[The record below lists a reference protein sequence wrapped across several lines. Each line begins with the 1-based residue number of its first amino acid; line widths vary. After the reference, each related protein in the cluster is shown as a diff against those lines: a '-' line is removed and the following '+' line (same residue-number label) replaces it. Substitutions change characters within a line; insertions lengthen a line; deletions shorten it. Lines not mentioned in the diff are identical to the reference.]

1 MTEWLKPQEVAQELK
16 CEYSLVLRLIGSGK
30 LAATDINA
38 RVRERTSGKL
48 RPTYRVRR
56 EDLEAFLQRGRV
68 PVPVPAMKRERKRGP
83 QPKSYV

>member
-16 CEYSLVLRLIGSGK
+16 CEYSLVLRLIAAGK

-38 RVRERTSGKL
+38 RESGLPKR
-48 RPTYRVRR
+48 RPTYRIRR
-56 EDLEAFLQRGRV
+56 EDLEAFVQRGMV

-83 QPKSYV
+83 QPKQFV